1 MTTKI
6 LLGDEAVA
14 LGAVH
19 AGLAVGYSYP
29 GTPASEVMEYLI
41 RISKQKTGFRAKWCV
56 NEKVAYEEALGVSF
70 SGKRTMV
77 SMKHVGLNVAAD
89 PFMNSALTTIMGGLV
104 VVVADDP
111 GMHSSQNEQDSRY
124 YSQFAHI
131 ICFEPSDHQEAY
143 DMTRHAFDVSEKWNI
158 PVMIRLVTRLSH
170 SRSRVKTQPPG
181 KESKCERGKDQDWT
195 LLPVNARRS
204 FKALVEKQKEFVK
217 LSEESRFNSLVL
229 NKKNH
234 SLGIIAS
241 GIGYNYVKENIEDKA
256 EAPSI
261 LKISTYPLPQAQLSQ
276 LVEHA
281 DTILI
286 IEEGYP
292 FIERQLRGLFGI
304 KGKSI
309 QGKLSGHLPS
319 TGELQ
324 PDIVRKAMNMEPRSR
339 QPKPEIKLAGR
350 PPQLC
355 KGCPHADTVTALNQ
369 VLESYPDAVVFSDIG
384 CYTLAALPPYNAVD
398 TCVCMGA
405 SVSMAKG
412 GAEAGVFPSVG
423 MIGDSTFAH
432 SGITPLVDAAAAN
445 TNMTLIIVDNASVAM
460 TGGQPSF
467 LSGDKLLRMIE
478 GAGVDKKHIRV
489 LIPLPKNLAENKGIL
504 REEIEHQGL
513 SVIVASRDCVQ
524 EVRKKKKKGA
534 K

>member
-41 RISKQKTGFRAKWCV
+41 RISKQEIGFRAKWCV

-70 SGKRTMV
+70 AGKRTMV

-89 PFMNSALTTIMGGLV
+89 PFMNSALITIMGGLV

-131 ICFEPSDHQEAY
+131 MCFEPSDHQEAY
-143 DMTRHAFDVSEKWNI
+143 DPR
-158 PVMIRLVTRLSH
+158 
-170 SRSRVKTQPPG
+170 
-181 KESKCERGKDQDWT
+181 KESKRERGKDRDWT
-195 LLPVNARRS
+195 LLPVNARRG

-217 LSEESRFNSLVL
+217 VSEESRFNSLIL
-229 NKKNH
+229 NKKNN

-256 EAPSI
+256 AAPSI

-276 LVEHA
+276 LVEHV

-309 QGKLSGHLPS
+309 QGKLSGHLPP

-324 PDIVRKAMNMEPRSR
+324 PDIVRKAMQIEPLSR
-339 QPKPEIKLAGR
+339 QQNPEIKLAGR

-355 KGCPHADTVTALNQ
+355 KGCSHADTVIALNQ
-369 VLESYPDAVVFSDIG
+369 VLESYPEAAVFSDIG

-432 SGITPLVDAAAAN
+432 SGITPLVDAAAAD
-445 TNMTLIIVDNASVAM
+445 TNMTLIIADNASVAM

-489 LIPLPKNLAENKGIL
+489 LIPLPKNLEKCA
-504 REEIEHQGL
+504 RE
-513 SVIVASRDCVQ
+513 
-524 EVRKKKKKGA
+524 RKKELSDEARYYPGWSRGA
-534 K
+534 GNFIDSLCP